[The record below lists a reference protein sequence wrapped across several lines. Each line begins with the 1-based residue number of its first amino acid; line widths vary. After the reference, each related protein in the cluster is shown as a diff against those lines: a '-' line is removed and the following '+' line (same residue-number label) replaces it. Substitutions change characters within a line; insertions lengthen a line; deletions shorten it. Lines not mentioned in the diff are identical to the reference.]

1 MCLVRFFSLII
12 SLSLAVSAYGN
23 DDLFIGSKTDKPASI
38 WQEGMLTGNGIMGAI
53 MFGNPICEEIVF
65 THNELYL
72 PLGTKEI
79 VPDLRT
85 CFDELKRKLWIQ
97 GIWLH
102 RYFMQKY

>member
-12 SLSLAVSAYGN
+12 SLSLAVSAYGS

-85 CFDELKRKLWIQ
+85 CFDELKNIAVR
-97 GIWLH
+97 
-102 RYFMQKY
+102 